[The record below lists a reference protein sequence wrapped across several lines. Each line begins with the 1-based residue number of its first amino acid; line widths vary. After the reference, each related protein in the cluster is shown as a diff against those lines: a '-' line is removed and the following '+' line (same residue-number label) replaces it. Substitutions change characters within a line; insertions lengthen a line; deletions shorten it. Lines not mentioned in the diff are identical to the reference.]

1 MAGRLAGGKLV
12 LFAALLL
19 VSAAVV
25 LAACGGDDDEEAEA
39 PAAAVADVEAEAP
52 AAAVA
57 DVTAGLRACGAGDAV
72 PAARSPRDSEGV
84 LLERP
89 VADCKY
95 TLAWSFPDLNIP
107 FFISQHFGVTAEC
120 ETIGVDCVILNAGGY
135 DRPENQVADMEDLI
149 ALGVNA
155 IMIDASD
162 DLALKGVM
170 DDAARAGIVVI
181 SWTVPSAAEL
191 IHATNGTNHYDVGLL
206 MGEAMMN
213 VLGPNGGD
221 IIVVNGPKGPT
232 WSTGRWDGFEDAVAA
247 AGYTDKLNI
256 VALQWTD
263 SSRAGSQA
271 AFEDMF
277 LANPVIDAVLVCCDQ
292 PALGVADVLEE
303 AAQAQGGIPIVTGG
317 GWDSEEEA
325 RIRDGS
331 IAIAVVQ
338 QPVLDA
344 VQSVRMAVFILNG
357 ESIPFSI
364 PSPVIEVTAE
374 NVDSVD
380 QEFFSH
386 PSDYNP

>member
-1 MAGRLAGGKLV
+1 
-12 LFAALLL
+12 
-19 VSAAVV
+19 
-25 LAACGGDDDEEAEA
+25 
-39 PAAAVADVEAEAP
+39 
-52 AAAVA
+52 
-57 DVTAGLRACGAGDAV
+57 
-72 PAARSPRDSEGV
+72 
-84 LLERP
+84 
-89 VADCKY
+89 
-95 TLAWSFPDLNIP
+95 
-107 FFISQHFGVTAEC
+107 
-120 ETIGVDCVILNAGGY
+120 
-135 DRPENQVADMEDLI
+135 MEDLI
-149 ALGVNA
+149 ALDVNA

-206 MGEAMMN
+206 MGKAMMN

-303 AAQAQGGIPIVTGG
+303 AATGPGRHPRSSPAVAGIPRRRR
-317 GWDSEEEA
+317 

-331 IAIAVVQ
+331 IAIAMVQ

-344 VQSVRMAVFILNG
+344 VQSVRMAVLILNG
-357 ESIPFSI
+357 EIHSILYPITSNRGDGPRTSI
-364 PSPVIEVTAE
+364 RLTRSSSAIRLTTTRKAKR
-374 NVDSVD
+374 
-380 QEFFSH
+380 
-386 PSDYNP
+386 